1 MNYQKKIAYQ
11 IIAALFLVL
20 QIFTNGYASDATFE
34 VDLTAGSKTVRIKG
48 RFTENSGITNRKN
61 LAFINSIAGAG
72 ELGKRILEVRLFDRS
87 GQPVNV
93 KKFADG
99 EYVASGD
106 YHSWE
111 YTIDLTPP
119 KNNAASAHMSWIG
132 SNEGILMTDDLL
144 PQFVANGEAAS
155 AVVRLKNL
163 PGWKS
168 FATDTNAAAHDFRID
183 ELTKGVIFIGKSFRE
198 RTVKAGESDLRLS
211 ISGDWLFTDDEASQ
225 MAQEIFAAYTRIFG
239 SAPSGSSRIA
249 IMKFPAT
256 TNAGVWEAETR
267 GKIITLLS
275 SDMPFRTQSLQRLH
289 EQLRHEIFHLWIP
302 NAVKLKGNYGW
313 FYEGFALYQSL
324 KTAVAMNRIRFDDF
338 LDTLSRAY
346 SIDLRQTPRRPLIDA
361 DNRAIGVP
369 DTQIYARGM
378 LVAFLLDVALLRESK
393 GRANVSG
400 ISRRIFQRYSK
411 DSKEIDVNGNA
422 AVLEA
427 IGNPAS
433 AKRYIL
439 GAGLFDIDKDLTG
452 SGIVLETSGRT
463 PVFRAAPKPS
473 VREKEILDRL
483 GYNNWRKGP
492 RTTK

>member
-1 MNYQKKIAYQ
+1 MNFQKKIAYQ
-11 IIAALFLVL
+11 ITAALFLVL
-20 QIFTNGYASDATFE
+20 QIFTNGYAASDATFV
-34 VDLTAGSKTVRIKG
+34 VDLTEGSKTVRIKG
-48 RFTENSGITNRKN
+48 QFTESSGITNRKN
-61 LAFINSIAGAG
+61 LAFLDSIASANG
-72 ELGKRILEVRLFDRS
+72 LGKRISEVRLFDRS

-106 YHSWE
+106 YNSWE

-119 KNNAASAHMSWIG
+119 KNSAASAHMSWIG

-144 PQFVANGEAAS
+144 PQFVANGKAAS

-168 FATDTNAAAHDFRID
+168 FATDTDAATHDIRID
-183 ELTKGVIFIGKSFRE
+183 ELTKGVIFVGASFRE
-198 RTVKAGESDLRLS
+198 KTVKTGSADLRL
-211 ISGDWLFTDDEASQ
+211 ITSGDWLFTDDEASQ
-225 MAQEIFAAYTRIFG
+225 MAEEVFAEYTRIFG
-239 SAPSGSSRIA
+239 SAPSGMSRIA

-256 TNAGVWEAETR
+256 MTHGSWEAETR
-267 GKIITLLS
+267 GKSITLLS

-302 NAVKLKGNYGW
+302 NAVKLKGNYAW

-346 SIDLRQTPRRPLIDA
+346 SIDLRQIPRRPLIDA
-361 DNRAIGVP
+361 DNRAIGVA

-393 GRANVSG
+393 GRSNVSG
-400 ISRRIFQRYSK
+400 FSRRIFQRY
-411 DSKEIDVNGNA
+411 SKEIDVNGNA

-427 IGNPAS
+427 IGNPAF

-439 GAGLFDIDKDLTG
+439 GADLFDIDKDLTG
-452 SGIVLETSGRT
+452 SGILLETSGRT

-473 VREKEILDRL
+473 GREKEMLDRL